1 MKMNNHLH
9 VDITKSC
16 KILLSDYFNCTKKPA
31 SRAGFFNIIYY
42 LNSLEK

>member
-1 MKMNNHLH
+1 MNLICYIYIINEY
-9 VDITKSC
+9 K
-16 KILLSDYFNCTKKPA
+16 NTKKPA

>member
-1 MKMNNHLH
+1 MMNSNL
-9 VDITKSC
+9 T
-16 KILLSDYFNCTKKPA
+16 TKKPA